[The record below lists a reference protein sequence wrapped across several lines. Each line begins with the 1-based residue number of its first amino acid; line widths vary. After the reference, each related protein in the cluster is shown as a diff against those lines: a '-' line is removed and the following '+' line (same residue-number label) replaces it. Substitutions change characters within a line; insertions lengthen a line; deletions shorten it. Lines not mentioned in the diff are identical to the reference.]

1 MRIVT
6 FFGGS
11 IQHKGDRIM
20 KRSRINEVIR
30 DMEALGLRSRR
41 VPSGARRTGRMWGMS
56 TTRSVTTAWGGI

>member
-11 IQHKGDRIM
+11 IQHNGDWIM

-30 DMEALGLRSRR
+30 DMEALIKVEPAGLAEC
-41 VPSGARRTGRMWGMS
+41 GA
-56 TTRSVTTAWGGI
+56 

>member
-30 DMEALGLRSRR
+30 DMEHISARQHILTMLRQRR
-41 VPSGARRTGRMWGMS
+41 R
-56 TTRSVTTAWGGI
+56 